1 MAITLRLNSR
11 QEKVLSQ
18 IAENIGEKTK
28 SKAIQWLIE
37 NINQIERDRLDLSNK
52 LVECEL
58 ELKWLKKEIREYM
71 EAKNKIQSIED
82 SWYYKINE

>member
-37 NINQIERDRLDLSNK
+37 NINQIERDRLDLSNR
-52 LVECEL
+52 L
-58 ELKWLKKEIREYM
+58 EESERESNQLKKEIREYM